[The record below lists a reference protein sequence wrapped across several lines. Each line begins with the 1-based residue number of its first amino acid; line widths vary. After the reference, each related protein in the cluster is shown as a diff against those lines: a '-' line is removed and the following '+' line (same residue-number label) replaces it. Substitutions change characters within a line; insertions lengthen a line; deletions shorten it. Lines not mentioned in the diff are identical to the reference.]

1 VTRIRIVVQKDQMAV
16 EATASA
22 GTPSDAAA
30 VHVALAAA
38 GVVHGIDEAKAQQF
52 GAQLGDATFAGT
64 LELARGTPIRP
75 GCDGHFEPSF
85 AGAPLPGFRA
95 ADGALDYRERGFL
108 HPAAEGSQLGIVHPP
123 QDGVPGTTCLGRPLA
138 PPKTKAI
145 TLRTGPGATIDA
157 AGRVFALR
165 DGVVSLTSQGIDV
178 LPLFVHEG
186 DVTLRT
192 GNLHTHGSLQVKGDV
207 GAGFSIEADGDVDV
221 QGCIFGSNLQVGG
234 NARIGLGAQQ
244 GSRIE
249 ACGDIRC
256 RHATS
261 STLLCKGSIV
271 ALDEL
276 VRCEATAAEIRVTD
290 GRGCV
295 LGGTLRARDAI
306 LVLQAG
312 SESGVATLLSAADVA
327 SESANLLRASAQ
339 LERTERLAQKASP
352 RTDGPMRGG
361 KLGREQ
367 TAAQDAALREKVAL
381 AQRQREL
388 LTTARIEVRGVAHPG
403 VRIRLGNA
411 EHVLDSAVRAVRFRW
426 DGTNNAIV
434 QEPT

>member
-1 VTRIRIVVQKDQMAV
+1 MLMPEFVHDELLCGKDRRLVPWLALPPTVGGDRSQWGGQATLAMRIV
-16 EATASA
+16 T
-22 GTPSDAAA
+22 
-30 VHVALAAA
+30 
-38 GVVHGIDEAKAQQF
+38 
-52 GAQLGDATFAGT
+52 
-64 LELARGTPIRP
+64 
-75 GCDGHFEPSF
+75 
-85 AGAPLPGFRA
+85 
-95 ADGALDYRERGFL
+95 
-108 HPAAEGSQLGIVHPP
+108 
-123 QDGVPGTTCLGRPLA
+123 
-138 PPKTKAI
+138 
-145 TLRTGPGATIDA
+145 
-157 AGRVFALR
+157 ALR

-244 GSRIE
+244 ESRIE

-261 STLLCKGSIV
+261 STLLCKGALV

-327 SESANLLRASAQ
+327 SESASLLRASAQ

-352 RTDGPMRGG
+352 RADGPMRGG

-403 VRIRLGNA
+403 VRIRLGTA

-434 QEPT
+434 QKVGIVVEADRSIAFARIPAAVRAPKSGRRSRPSCGPIGCCRLSACS